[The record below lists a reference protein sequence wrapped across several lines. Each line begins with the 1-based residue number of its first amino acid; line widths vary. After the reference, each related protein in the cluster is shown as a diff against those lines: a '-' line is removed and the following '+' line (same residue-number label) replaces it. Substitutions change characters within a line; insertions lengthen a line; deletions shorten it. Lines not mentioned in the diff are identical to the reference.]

1 MQSMKKSIL
10 HNLDPVRFAEDVLE
24 FYPDEWQKEVLRYEG
39 PRLMMLCS
47 RQSGKS
53 TIAAIKGL
61 HCALHYPNSL
71 TLIIS
76 PSQRQSSE
84 LFKVITQLMN
94 SLPVPPVKVE
104 DNKMSVTLLSGSRI
118 VSLPANADTIR
129 GYSAPD
135 VVLVDEASR
144 TVDGVYFAIRPFFAT
159 GKGQL
164 ITLSTPNGRQGWFF
178 DAWESEQDWKKVK
191 VVADDC
197 PRISKEF
204 LAAELEALGKY
215 WYSQEYE
222 CLFIE
227 NENAVFRY
235 SDILDCFD
243 PEVKYMDLWGDDE

>member
-1 MQSMKKSIL
+1 MQSMRKSIL
-10 HNLDPVRFAEDVLE
+10 HNLDPVQFAEDVLD
-24 FYPDEWQKEVLRYEG
+24 FHPDDWQKEVLRYSG

-53 TIAAIKGL
+53 TIAALKGL

-84 LFKVITQLMN
+84 LFKVITQMMN
-94 SLPVPPVKVE
+94 NLPVPPVKVE

-144 TVDGVYFAIRPFFAT
+144 TVDGVYYAIRPFFAT

-164 ITLSTPNGRQGWFF
+164 IALSTPNGRFGWFF
-178 DAWESEQDWKKVK
+178 DAWESEQEWKKIK

-204 LAAELEALGKY
+204 LASELEALGRF

-222 CLFIE
+222 CLFVE
-227 NENAVFRY
+227 NENSVFRY

-243 PEVKYMDLWGDDE
+243 QNDKYVDLWGDDE